1 MLRYVFR
8 SNYMAN
14 STHRA
19 QLGFLV
25 ELTRPVC
32 DDDKDLLARRYIDI
46 YDNLVG
52 EVILEERNPIH
63 RFLLVVLDTVVAMH
77 VEGALQNDHRM
88 ASRARRAVLTYP
100 WDTEVPPGVVKY
112 GDAWPAGDHVAYA
125 FGSEDQAMLAQQR
138 A

>member
-1 MLRYVFR
+1 
-8 SNYMAN
+8 MAN

-25 ELTRPVC
+25 ELTRPLC

-52 EVILEERNPIH
+52 EVILEDQSPTH
-63 RFLLVVLDTVVAMH
+63 RFLLVVADNVVAMH
-77 VEGALQNDHRM
+77 VEGALQNDDRV
-88 ASRARRAVLTYP
+88 ASKARRAVLTYP
-100 WDTEVPPGVVKY
+100 WDTEVPPGVLRD

-125 FGSEDQAMLAQQR
+125 FPSEQQAMFSLR
-138 A
+138 KS